1 MPCQEIE
8 IAWAPSRNDV
18 LHVRSNPLTFGV
30 RKEGNLMPLLVKI
43 QEVTARN
50 NDPIII
56 VVGTVEPK
64 NDVTDGITI
73 PPPPYSVIIFFDDR
87 DGKGSLHRP
96 H

>member
-30 RKEGNLMPLLVKI
+30 RKEENLMPLLVKI

-87 DGKGSLHRP
+87 DGIGSLHRP

>member
-30 RKEGNLMPLLVKI
+30 RKEENLMPLLVKI